1 MAAVPQSNRRRR
13 ECRLS
18 FVLLL
23 LAGVGMS
30 APAQPQDQSQAKST
44 RNLDSDRPEAWAMN
58 YFTSV
63 TLLSGLS
70 MPRSRAPGSI
80 DIALELDR
88 IPQLSESERRIGF
101 DGRKEEDLNKAPV
114 FGRPRVTIGL
124 PWHSA
129 LIVSYIPPVKIYG
142 LKPHIVTVALERP
155 LLESGPW
162 TLGARLYGQLGTVR
176 GAFTCPDDVTAY
188 PPGAPGNVYGCDTQS
203 NDKAYQHY
211 AGFELSGSYRIER
224 LGGLTPYVTL
234 GVNYLNTKVQ
244 VHAQVFGRADR
255 NRLDADTNTASA
267 GIGLIYAL
275 DERLTLSAGAF
286 YSPLEVRRQPS
297 TSSNNDP
304 LINFRTQISYRFR

>member
-1 MAAVPQSNRRRR
+1 
-13 ECRLS
+13 
-18 FVLLL
+18 
-23 LAGVGMS
+23 
-30 APAQPQDQSQAKST
+30 
-44 RNLDSDRPEAWAMN
+44 MN

-80 DIALELDR
+80 EIALELDR
-88 IPQLSESERRIGF
+88 IPQLSESEQRIGF
-101 DGRKEEDLNKAPV
+101 DGRKEEDLDKSPV
-114 FGRPRVTIGL
+114 FGRPRITIGL
-124 PWHSA
+124 PWRSA
-129 LIVSYIPPVKIYG
+129 LILSYIPPVKLYG
-142 LKPHIVTVALERP
+142 LKPHIFTIALERP

-176 GAFTCPDDVTAY
+176 GAFTCPDEVTAY

-211 AGFELSGSYRIER
+211 AGLELSGAYRIER

-234 GVNYLNTKVQ
+234 GANYLNPKVQ
-244 VHAQVFGRADR
+244 VHAQVFGHADR
-255 NRLDADTNTASA
+255 NRLDADTVTVSA
-267 GIGLIYAL
+267 GLGLIYAL

-286 YSPLEVRRQPS
+286 YSPLEVTRQPS